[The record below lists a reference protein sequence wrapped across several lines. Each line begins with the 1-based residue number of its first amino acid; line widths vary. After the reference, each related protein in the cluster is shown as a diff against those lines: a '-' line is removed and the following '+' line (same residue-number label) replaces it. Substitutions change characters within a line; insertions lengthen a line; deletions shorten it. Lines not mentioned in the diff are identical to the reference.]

1 VIAVFQM
8 AGDAGMMVGP
18 ILLGFVSD
26 ISTYR
31 TSLIVSAIAFSIAL
45 FLVLDLP
52 ETRDLQKKSGSA
64 PRIGEEPL

>member
-1 VIAVFQM
+1 
-8 AGDAGMMVGP
+8 
-18 ILLGFVSD
+18 LGFVSD

>member
-1 VIAVFQM
+1 
-8 AGDAGMMVGP
+8 MMVGP

-31 TSLIVSAIAFSIAL
+31 TALIVSAIAFSIAL

-52 ETRDLQKKSGSA
+52 ETRDLQNKSGSA